1 MDSTRKKAY
10 CESHPNIALIKYWGK
25 SDEEKNTPIN
35 GSLSV
40 TLDFGKT
47 KTEVAFSDNV
57 QTEFFLNGA
66 PQPITRR
73 IQAAIDFFSNLSI
86 DSSLKTNSSF
96 TINSTN
102 DFPTAA
108 GFASSAAGA
117 SALVGALAGLV
128 GDTEDPISF
137 WNERNINISRI
148 ARQVSGSGC
157 RSIYGGFVEW
167 QPGNDETSISNQIF
181 NENFWDDFVTIS
193 IQLHTKPKKVPSTQ
207 GMQHTVKTCPWA
219 LWRAQEIVP
228 QRIIDAKNYISKKD
242 FNSLAEIIMRESNEL
257 HAGCAAS
264 FPPFFYL
271 KDESRDVIDA
281 IHQLNKSKGKN
292 VAAYSFDAGPNPFI
306 FTEKN
311 NLLEVKQI
319 LKTLDLDVENMTE
332 AKPASGIITKIFD

>member
-1 MDSTRKKAY
+1 MNNKGKKAF

-40 TLDFGKT
+40 TLDFGTT
-47 KTEVAFSDNV
+47 KTEVSYSDNA
-57 QTEFFLNGA
+57 QTEFFLNGDQ
-66 PQPITRR
+66 QPLTRR
-73 IQAAIDFFSNLSI
+73 LQSALNFFNNISKT
-86 DSSLKTNSSF
+86 DSCF

-102 DFPTAA
+102 NFPTAA

-117 SALVGALAGLV
+117 AALVGSLAGLI
-128 GDTEDPISF
+128 GDTEDPVSY

-167 QPGNDETSISNQIF
+167 QVGDDEISVSHQIF
-181 NENFWDDFVTIS
+181 NENFWDDFMTLS

-219 LWRAQEIVP
+219 LWRAQEVVP
-228 QRIIDAKNYISKKD
+228 KRIIDAKSFIANKD

-264 FPPFFYL
+264 FPPFYYL

-281 IHQLNKSKGKN
+281 VHELNKLKGEN

-306 FTEKN
+306 FTQRKT
-311 NLLEVKQI
+311 LDDVKQI
-319 LKTLDLDVENMTE
+319 LKTLDLDVENIIE
-332 AKPASGIITKIFD
+332 AKPASGIVTKIID